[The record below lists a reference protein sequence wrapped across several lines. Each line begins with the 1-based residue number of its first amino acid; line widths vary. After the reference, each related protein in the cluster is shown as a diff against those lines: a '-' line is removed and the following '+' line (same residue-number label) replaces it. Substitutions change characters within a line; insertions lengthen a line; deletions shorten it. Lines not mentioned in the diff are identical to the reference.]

1 MREKGAGKFLAY
13 LPIATLAVVLVMG
26 LALPSPAQTFSVIH
40 NFDSGAGGANP
51 YAGVTIDRAGNLYGT
66 TRNGGAGVCS
76 TCGVVYKLAHS
87 GAGWIQTPLY
97 EFQGIAQGDG
107 QQPVARV
114 IFGPDGALY
123 GTTNAGGPSASDGTA
138 FRLTPSPTTCRS
150 TACPW
155 NETVLHAFTNLPDGA
170 FPGMGDVIFDAAGNL
185 YGTTVEGGSDLQDCD
200 DRSCG
205 TVYKLTHSGGS
216 WSESVYPLAI
226 GSAPGFWPQAGVI
239 FDSAGNLYG
248 TVTNTSGGVFVGIP
262 ANGQFNFGT
271 VYNFLFM
278 PQYDPAGGLIFDA
291 AGNLYGTTAGG
302 GTSNGGTVFE
312 LVRSGGSWNF
322 TVLYN
327 LVGSGSVY
335 NPGPEA
341 ALTMDA
347 AGNLYGTTYADG
359 VNNCGSV
366 FKLTPSN
373 GSWTYTSLH
382 DFSCGDDGEFP
393 ISNVSFD
400 AAGNLYGTTES
411 GGANGTGVVWEI
423 VP

>member
-66 TRNGGAGVCS
+66 TRNGGAGVCG

-123 GTTNAGGPSASDGTA
+123 GTTSAGGSASAGTA

-170 FPGMGDVIFDAAGNL
+170 FPGMGDVTFDAAGNL
-185 YGTTVEGGSDLQDCD
+185 VRHDRGGRQ
-200 DRSCG
+200 R
-205 TVYKLTHSGGS
+205 
-216 WSESVYPLAI
+216 
-226 GSAPGFWPQAGVI
+226 
-239 FDSAGNLYG
+239 SAGL
-248 TVTNTSGGVFVGIP
+248 
-262 ANGQFNFGT
+262 
-271 VYNFLFM
+271 
-278 PQYDPAGGLIFDA
+278 
-291 AGNLYGTTAGG
+291 
-302 GTSNGGTVFE
+302 
-312 LVRSGGSWNF
+312 R
-322 TVLYN
+322 
-327 LVGSGSVY
+327 
-335 NPGPEA
+335 
-341 ALTMDA
+341 
-347 AGNLYGTTYADG
+347 
-359 VNNCGSV
+359 
-366 FKLTPSN
+366 
-373 GSWTYTSLH
+373 
-382 DFSCGDDGEFP
+382 
-393 ISNVSFD
+393 
-400 AAGNLYGTTES
+400 
-411 GGANGTGVVWEI
+411 
-423 VP
+423 